1 MQNYG
6 AWKARSNLAGLNPS
20 WRLEGQGWEMLA
32 CLAHAGEDDQ
42 CTGGDWQ
49 RARGAQGGCPHRDSH
64 QRGAAA
70 LGPTA
75 TCHQVVPWVEMVT
88 EWFISLKDL

>member
-1 MQNYG
+1 MGPGKQG
-6 AWKARSNLAGLNPS
+6 RILPGLNPS

-42 CTGGDWQ
+42 HTGGDRQ
-49 RARGAQGGCPHRDSH
+49 RARGAQGGCPHRDSR
-64 QRGAAA
+64 QRGSAA

-75 TCHQVVPWVEMVT
+75 TRHQVVPWAEMVT